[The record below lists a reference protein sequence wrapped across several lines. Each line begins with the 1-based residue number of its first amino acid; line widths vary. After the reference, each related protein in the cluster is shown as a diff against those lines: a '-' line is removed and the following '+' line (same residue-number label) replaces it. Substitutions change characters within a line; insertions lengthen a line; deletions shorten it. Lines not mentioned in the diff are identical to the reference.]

1 MSTFEYLEERYEDA
15 DEIVAE
21 IKAMRQELKELRANA
36 NEVLMIAGRLEEEKG
51 VDTKLNEAYTNINLY
66 GMRLN
71 NSLLDMETK
80 MTATRVYQVCVY
92 QTHAVMMYVKASS
105 KDAAEDA
112 AVYCVD
118 YNAQLSMN
126 DLEDEIEDCEISLNW
141 SQEVDRDNY
150 NIHED
155 DWGSR

>member
-21 IKAMRQELKELRANA
+21 IKAMRQELEELRANA
-36 NEVLMIAGRLEEEKG
+36 NEVLMIAGKLEEEKG
-51 VDTKLNEAYTNINLY
+51 ADKKLSEAHSNINLY

-80 MTATRVYQVCVY
+80 MTSTRVYQVCVY

-105 KDAAEDA
+105 EDA
-112 AVYCVD
+112 AQDAAVNCVG

-126 DLEDEIEDCEISLNW
+126 DLEDDIEDCETSVNW
-141 SQEVDRDNY
+141 SQEIDRDDY